1 MQNELLIVRYI
12 SVNNCFVHLPND
24 WLQKLSSSNNCV
36 IKVLNNEINYYF
48 SYLKSQPSPNNTLCI
63 SATFAKYL
71 NITEGTTINVSSV
84 SDAPI
89 VSSIIVTAQCE
100 EDLTIVKL
108 RAEKIQEIILH
119 QINIVSKNQIIV
131 IWLSKSIYVRL
142 IVNSIVP
149 NIQYGKLE
157 QFTEVHVL
165 DTIGRIKEPSNETME
180 NSKVTLPMNNIN
192 SCVELLNNYQDKVIS
207 PIFRVCFI
215 PNLIDIN
222 INDPFNIEIESIYNI
237 FITLSQS
244 MKYFPNY
251 VGNKYF
257 FCNFKILPGKQ
268 QREIKKN
275 FNFIKTENS
284 VDEISELL
292 VRVIIIENIVK
303 YVGNDN
309 EDLMNKI
316 ATINNNNII
325 VSQRVKKLLHLQLGD
340 KIILKPIAITER
352 KVNQINLYPSDKN
365 ITREMFE
372 NYFREHFPAKKI
384 LLNSGTKIFL
394 SDQISCKIQ
403 LFPET
408 YTYALLHENE
418 IKDINICL
426 NDSIIPES
434 SDSNSENN
442 CEIENKSCHHL
453 CLEIMEQ
460 NLSECR
466 TIFSMSLNTSTAN
479 NSPCNS
485 RNILICG
492 NIGSGKTTLCKILN
506 EEMQQSP
513 NFFYTRKIECKK
525 LKGKKFEVIN
535 KLFIN
540 IMNDCQY
547 HQPSILFIDDLD
559 SITSSSSDEENSPDF
574 INAARISDNIISIIT
589 NYQSTNLI
597 NILSTC
603 INTDKLGNQLR
614 SLRGV
619 KLFQTVLKIPNLSL
633 KNRCDILK
641 ATLTYKLL
649 LISNEISWDY
659 YGNKTEGWTA
669 QDLIDL
675 AEKAAFIA
683 WKREIHLKI
692 DNSNMTVNNEDLLN
706 ALNCCKPI
714 SLHGVTLYSGV
725 GNNWSDIGGL
735 TSVKNSLIQLLQW
748 PLIYSGLF
756 KNSPIK
762 QQSGVLLYGMPGTGK
777 TMLAGAIAKE
787 CGLNFINIKGPELL
801 SKYIGASEEAVRNI
815 FYKAQCAKPCVLF
828 FDEFESFAPRRGH
841 DSTGVTDRVVNQL
854 LTEFDGVEGREGV
867 AIVAASSRP
876 DLLDPALLRP
886 GRLDKSLLC
895 SLPTKDEREKILE
908 VLCNAHGIDI
918 SELDLKILAEN
929 SVNFT
934 GADLNAVLT
943 QAQMNLFAEN
953 SQLISNE
960 NLEAIEGIKISQ
972 SDLVKSLEV
981 TQPSLTAAEIAKFHK
996 IYSKF
1001 SKGDGF
1007 TEDLLKNL
1015 KSTLA

>member
-1 MQNELLIVRYI
+1 MQNESLIVKYI
-12 SVNNCFVHLPND
+12 SVNNCFVYLPND
-24 WLQKLSSSNNCV
+24 WLQKLPSKNNV
-36 IKVLNNEINYYF
+36 IKVLYNEINYYF
-48 SYLKSQPSPNNTLCI
+48 SYSKSQPSPSNTLCI

-71 NITEGTTINVSSV
+71 NIIEGTNINVSSV

-89 VSSIIVTAQCE
+89 VTSIIVTAQCE

-119 QINIVSKNQIIV
+119 QINIVSKNQVIV

-149 NIQYGKLE
+149 NLQYGKLE

-165 DTIGRIKEPSNETME
+165 DTIGRIKDPSNETME
-180 NSKVTLPMNNIN
+180 NSKATLPMNNIN
-192 SCVELLNNYQDKVIS
+192 SCVQLLNNYQDKVIS

-215 PNLIDIN
+215 PNLIDIH

-244 MKYFPNY
+244 RKYFSNY
-251 VGNKYF
+251 VDKKYF

-268 QREIKKN
+268 QRENKKN

-284 VDEISELL
+284 FDEISELL
-292 VRVIIIENIVK
+292 VRVVIIENVVK
-303 YVGNDN
+303 YVGNDYK
-309 EDLMNKI
+309 DLLNKMAI
-316 ATINNNNII
+316 INGNNII
-325 VSQRVKKLLHLQLGD
+325 VSQRLKRLLHLQLGD
-340 KIILKPIAITER
+340 KTILKPITITER
-352 KVNQINLYPSDKN
+352 KVNQINVYPSDKN
-365 ITREMFE
+365 ITREIFE
-372 NYFREHFPAKKI
+372 NYFRENFPAKKI
-384 LLNSGTKIFL
+384 ILNSGTKIFF
-394 SDQISCKIQ
+394 SDEISCKIQ

-408 YTYALLHENE
+408 HTYALLHENE

-426 NDSIIPES
+426 NDTISLES
-434 SDSNSENN
+434 SDNYSENN
-442 CEIENKSCHHL
+442 CEIEETPCHHV
-453 CLEIMEQ
+453 CLQIMEQ

-466 TIFSMSLNTSTAN
+466 TIFSMSLNTTSTVN
-479 NSPCNS
+479 DFPCNS

-492 NIGSGKTTLCKILN
+492 NIGSGKSTLCKILN
-506 EEMQQSP
+506 EEMQRSP
-513 NFFYTRKIECKK
+513 YYFYTRMIECKK

-574 INAARISDNIISIIT
+574 INAARIADNIISIIT

-597 NILSTC
+597 NILATC

-633 KNRCDILK
+633 INRCDILK
-641 ATLTYKLL
+641 ATLKYKLL
-649 LISNEISWDY
+649 ICNEISWDY
-659 YGNKTEGWTA
+659 YGNKTEGWTL

-683 WKREIHLKI
+683 WKREIQLKI
-692 DNSNMTVNNEDLLN
+692 NESNITVNNDDLLN

-714 SLHGVTLYSGV
+714 SLHGVTLYSGA

-735 TSVKNSLIQLLQW
+735 TNVKNSLIQLLQW

-815 FYKAQCAKPCVLF
+815 VHKAQRAKPCVLF

-895 SLPTKDEREKILE
+895 SLPTKDEREEILK

-918 SELDLKILAEN
+918 GELDLKILAEN

-943 QAQMNLFAEN
+943 QARMNLFAEN

-960 NLEAIEGIKISQ
+960 NLEAIERIKITQ

-1007 TEDLLKNL
+1007 AEDMLKNL